1 MSESRNRFLFPA
13 VLILVAI
20 AFIRAMSRG
29 RLSGFLLDQG
39 LLLLVAAIVTVR
51 LVWSDRYFRKRHSA
65 EWMRR
70 YYRWVFGVI
79 GAAGIIFTATE
90 LRRLSLEA
98 KREGGFA
105 AFALTLLS
113 IAVVIGTIMGMDLFF
128 RKRRSDQWMNGFRIC
143 MALVFVAL
151 LTGLAAYLLL
161 SKNP

>member
-1 MSESRNRFLFPA
+1 MTMNQSRNRFFIPA
-13 VLILVAI
+13 VVIVVAI
-20 AFIRAMSRG
+20 SFFGAMSKG
-29 RLSGFLLDQG
+29 RQG
-39 LLLLVAAIVTVR
+39 LVSLGLVWLVTAIVGATF
-51 LVWSDRYFRKRHSA
+51 VWSDRFLRKRHGA
-65 EWMRR
+65 EWMTR
-70 YYRWVFGVI
+70 YYKWVFRVI
-79 GAAGIIFTATE
+79 GAAGIIFIATV

-105 AFALTLLS
+105 AFALTMLS
-113 IAVVIGTIMGMDLFF
+113 SAVVIGTIVGMDMFF